1 MKSFLISSDQE
12 TLIGMRLA
20 GVQGVVMTKKEDILK
35 LMEEKIKDNETG
47 IVIITKAI
55 MKMAEKE
62 IMELKLKSKYTL
74 IVEVPGVG
82 NTYEEDYIT
91 RHIRESIGIK
101 I

>member
-62 IMELKLKSKYTL
+62 I
-74 IVEVPGVG
+74 
-82 NTYEEDYIT
+82 
-91 RHIRESIGIK
+91 RGIWCSRRVVA
-101 I
+101 